1 MSAIPISCSDYSNQI
16 LHATC
21 VYWKYVLR
29 VHFRWYFE
37 SRMFTISPSRCPE
50 SNLYIR
56 ISINQL
62 LFFENL
68 NFVMIFVPYSYPK
81 QLLRV
86 TYNVKPTNLP
96 LFSCSCCEFMNS
108 NFSFISKMLHF
119 FPAWIRIHG
128 TDLAEMPFI
137 GTRGMYRHQGMLRRL
152 LNGIES
158 VIYFPFRAVHLWVLE
173 LAVTCCQLSFLLVHT
188 SHVLLL
194 VSFKDISALFCSR
207 LPVYLHIGW
216 WC

>member
-1 MSAIPISCSDYSNQI
+1 MSFFIGRQKLRASQAPNLAKLFSLILLSFCVRMSAIPISCSDYSNQI

-108 NFSFISKMLHF
+108 N
-119 FPAWIRIHG
+119 
-128 TDLAEMPFI
+128 
-137 GTRGMYRHQGMLRRL
+137 
-152 LNGIES
+152 
-158 VIYFPFRAVHLWVLE
+158 
-173 LAVTCCQLSFLLVHT
+173 
-188 SHVLLL
+188 L
-194 VSFKDISALFCSR
+194 VSFLKCFTFS
-207 LPVYLHIGW
+207 LHESGFMELI
-216 WC
+216 